1 MKRKLRSLPILL
13 ALAVVGCQPAPPANQ
28 TGATE
33 KGPVAETGTKT
44 DPKTGEQTNTTPP
57 PSADQIPAELKT
69 EAFYYYGLNNPK
81 PMDMEITD
89 TQAPGVPKTGAQ
101 TVTLKEIKDGK
112 AIFDVERTGN
122 LAELGSQE
130 VTLEK
135 DGVYV
140 TEAAIAKIDHELE
153 LPADL
158 TPGKTW
164 ESDLKV
170 DDPGRSVD
178 LKNSFKIVGKQR
190 VKTKVADREAI
201 LITSTGKGTMQGQ
214 PVRIESQNWYVRDL
228 GGVKSIIK
236 IIPAKGPTRTM
247 TIQETK

>member
-1 MKRKLRSLPILL
+1 MNRKIRTLPILL
-13 ALAVVGCQPAPPANQ
+13 ALAAIGCQPAPQAAPAGGST
-28 TGATE
+28 TGVTA
-33 KGPVAETGTKT
+33 GT
-44 DPKTGEQTNTTPP
+44 TTPP
-57 PSADQIPAELKT
+57 KTTEGETAQRPTLDQIPAELKN
-69 EAFYYYGLNNPK
+69 EAYYYYGLANST

-89 TQAPGVPKTGAQ
+89 TAAPDTPKTGAQ

-140 TEAAIAKIDHELE
+140 TEATIAKIDHELE
-153 LPADL
+153 IPSDL

-164 ESDLKV
+164 VSDLKV
-170 DDPGRSVD
+170 EEAGRSVN
-178 LKNSFKIVGKQR
+178 LKNSFKIVGKEK
-190 VKTKVADREAI
+190 VTTKVGVRDAI

-214 PVRIESQNWYVRDL
+214 PVRIESKNWYARDI

-236 IIPAKGPTRTM
+236 IIPAKGPARTM
-247 TIQETK
+247 TIQETKTK